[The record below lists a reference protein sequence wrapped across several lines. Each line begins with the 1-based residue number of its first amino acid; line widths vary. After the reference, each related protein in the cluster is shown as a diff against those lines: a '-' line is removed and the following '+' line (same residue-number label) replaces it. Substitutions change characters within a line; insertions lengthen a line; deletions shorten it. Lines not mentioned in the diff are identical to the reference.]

1 MGLPRGLTHKGEEE
15 RMADRRVKAL
25 ELRKT
30 GMTYAKIGEELGVSM
45 QTANKDVKTALKD
58 LADLGLH
65 LSVELRHMELMRL
78 DDALAKVYEVYEAV
92 VDHEVKLKAIDR
104 LVRLSESR
112 RKLLGL
118 DEPQR
123 MDVTTGGE
131 PMQKRII
138 IENAG
143 ALPPAAD
150 PEPETEDDDPDED
163 DYFENE

>member
-30 GMTYAKIGEELGVSM
+30 GMTYAKIGEALEVST

-58 LADLGLH
+58 LADLGLN

-78 DDALAKVYEVYEAV
+78 DDALAKVYEVYSATNCN
-92 VDHEVKLKAIDR
+92 DTKLKAIDR

-143 ALPPAAD
+143 ALPPA
-150 PEPETEDDDPDED
+150 PEPENEPDDESDED
-163 DYFENE
+163 DYFDSE